1 MSPKKKS
8 SQTFSIYLT
17 DRALSDLLE
26 IEDYSI
32 QTWGK
37 AVVAKYIL
45 KFEKAFRL
53 LEENP
58 DLARPNPELGTD
70 LLFYRV
76 EKHLLACV
84 RIKTG
89 LAVLTI
95 AHASRDLEVLLG
107 ELSPTLRL
115 ELKRLVQKI
124 QSSQ

>member
-1 MSPKKKS
+1 MSPKKRS
-8 SQTFSIYLT
+8 SKTFSVYVT
-17 DRALSDLLE
+17 DRALSDLRE
-26 IEDYSI
+26 VEDYSI
-32 QTWGK
+32 SNWGK
-37 AVVAKYIL
+37 AVAGKYIL

-53 LEENP
+53 LEDNP
-58 DLARPNPELGTD
+58 DLARANPELGAD

-84 RIKTG
+84 KIKTG

-107 ELSPTLRL
+107 EISPTLRF

-124 QSSQ
+124 QSRQ

>member
-8 SQTFSIYLT
+8 SQTFAIYLT
-17 DRALSDLLE
+17 DRALSDLRDSRLL
-26 IEDYSI
+26 DSN
-32 QTWGK
+32 WGK
-37 AVVAKYIL
+37 AVAAKYIL

-53 LEENP
+53 LEDNP
-58 DLARPNPELGTD
+58 DLARANPELGTD

-84 RIKTG
+84 KIKTG

-107 ELSPTLRL
+107 EISPTLRF

-124 QSSQ
+124 QSRQ

>member
-1 MSPKKKS
+1 MSPRKKS
-8 SQTFSIYLT
+8 SKTFSIYLT

-26 IEDYSI
+26 IENYSI
-32 QTWGK
+32 TNWGK
-37 AVVAKYIL
+37 AVAARYIL

-53 LEENP
+53 LEDNA
-58 DLARPNPELGTD
+58 DLARPNSELGTD

-84 RIKTG
+84 KIKTG

-95 AHASRDLEVLLG
+95 AHASRDLEMLLG

-115 ELKRLVQKI
+115 EVKALVKKI